1 VFNGLWDLP
10 IGEER
15 DSGDKPEPHR
25 EWLVRCFSH
34 IELASIFTAES
45 GRPVNPLAGL
55 DSNRSHAFPLSSR
68 PLGLGRNALQNPAVV
83 TLNLRVLKYFLLV
96 SRNAWTLS

>member
-45 GRPVNPLAGL
+45 GRPVNPWTGL

-68 PLGLGRNALQNPAVV
+68 R
-83 TLNLRVLKYFLLV
+83 
-96 SRNAWTLS
+96 